1 MYTHKKLGYT
11 FAIKFAF
18 VEILKNNK
26 TSIRKIKKQYK
37 ILLLLL
43 LYPTKLAFSAPHR
56 YVYSVRERET
66 IQNELI
72 KFKTRYTQS
81 TRQIRIH
88 IHVYTCII
96 GKLSILHVCCNRFE
110 FKIWKVFIKNTYIH
124 IPIII
129 TVS

>member
-1 MYTHKKLGYT
+1 M

-37 ILLLLL
+37 ILLLLI

-56 YVYSVRERET
+56 DVYSIHKRET
-66 IQNELI
+66 TQNELI

-81 TRQIRIH
+81 AGQIRIH
-88 IHVYTCII
+88 IHVCMCII
-96 GKLSILHVCCNRFE
+96 GKLSIL
-110 FKIWKVFIKNTYIH
+110 
-124 IPIII
+124 
-129 TVS
+129 